1 MVCQD
6 YFRQLPPELFYINAN
21 PLRGRHFVQRSQGC
35 GEDGREEGTATET
48 AGGILSTSRCSRF
61 CAGRRHPVRKLRECE
76 EMTPALFFSQKEGHS
91 SLSHRHV
98 TFRPE
103 ERATLLRSGLGALWY
118 SLGSVWRAR
127 WNQKPACAR
136 EPGKGRPSKHP
147 VPYRGELNC
156 RRAGFPC
163 KDPGNPALS
172 SAS

>member
-48 AGGILSTSRCSRF
+48 AGGILSTSCCSRF
-61 CAGRRHPVRKLRECE
+61 CAGRQHPVRKLRECE
-76 EMTPALFFSQKEGHS
+76 EMTPTLFFSQKEGHS

-103 ERATLLRSGLGALWY
+103 KGPHFYGRAWGLSGTLWVLSGGHAEIRSL
-118 SLGSVWRAR
+118 
-127 WNQKPACAR
+127 
-136 EPGKGRPSKHP
+136 P
-147 VPYRGELNC
+147 VPGSQGKEDLQSTQC
-156 RRAGFPC
+156 RTEV
-163 KDPGNPALS
+163 S
-172 SAS
+172 